1 LTPVQAEYDW
11 DSSDYMHYVSARGVE
26 VRLDTADLLDKADA
40 QARGKA
46 SRERYEARRAA
57 EKAAAAE

>member
-1 LTPVQAEYDW
+1 
-11 DSSDYMHYVSARGVE
+11 MHYVSARGVE